1 MFPKYQAP
9 YSFQYLVFEDIW
21 WFRMLISQNY
31 FVLIWR
37 FSFNQDLS
45 GVFFP
50 PIGFFIPGF
59 PKLQRFQNHH
69 DQILYKLL
77 PKLKKHLVVETI
89 AFPPHSHVYILMS
102 FDLIIRIISHVYV
115 ASPVFSFSLTRTRS
129 RCPAAF
135 TALNG
140 SCSVLLTG

>member
-1 MFPKYQAP
+1 MVQNADFTELFSIDLEIQ
-9 YSFQYLVFEDIW
+9 FQSRFIW
-21 WFRMLISQNY
+21 G
-31 FVLIWR
+31 
-37 FSFNQDLS
+37 FS
-45 GVFFP
+45 P

-140 SCSVLLTG
+140 SCSVLLTV